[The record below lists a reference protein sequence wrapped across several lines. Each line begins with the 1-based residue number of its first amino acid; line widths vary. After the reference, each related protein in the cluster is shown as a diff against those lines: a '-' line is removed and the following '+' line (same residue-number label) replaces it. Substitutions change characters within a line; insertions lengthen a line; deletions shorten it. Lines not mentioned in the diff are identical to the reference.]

1 MYSEKTMVINKT
13 GLHARPASEFV
24 SMAKRFACN
33 VTVRRPGDGEDEAVN
48 AKSVVLLL
56 SIGFCEGE
64 EIEIS
69 ADGDGE
75 QEAVRA
81 LVDLLATG
89 FGETE

>member
-1 MYSEKTMVINKT
+1 MYSEKTVVINKT

-24 SMAKRFACN
+24 SMAKQFPCN
-33 VTVRRPGDGEDEAVN
+33 LTVRRPGDSEDEAVN

-69 ADGDGE
+69 AEGEGE
-75 QEAVRA
+75 QQAVKA
-81 LVDLLATG
+81 LVNLLATG
-89 FGETE
+89 FGEV